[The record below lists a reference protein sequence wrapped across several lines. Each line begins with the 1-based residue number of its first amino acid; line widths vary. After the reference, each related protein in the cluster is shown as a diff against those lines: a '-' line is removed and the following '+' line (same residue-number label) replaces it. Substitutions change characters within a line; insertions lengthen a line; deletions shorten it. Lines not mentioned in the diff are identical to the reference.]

1 MPDETCTRHTLLLG
15 EAVQTLADLKPRNL
29 RGCTFDI
36 VPVGWR
42 RTGHIWVPCHARI
55 QDFAGPK
62 ATDTPERLGG
72 R

>member
-1 MPDETCTRHTLLLG
+1 MPDDTFTRHPLLLVQT
-15 EAVQTLADLKPRNL
+15 AQTLADLKPRSL
-29 RGCTFDI
+29 RGRALAI